1 MRRVMIK
8 KLLEIF
14 RRRRYVK
21 KVQRDITESDLK
33 KELDEVEK
41 NATNK
46 YKEYKR
52 RNMEIQI
59 LREVLEESDKLY
71 SESEINSLFNS
82 IMVETQKL

>member
-1 MRRVMIK
+1 MIK